1 MYIYICIYIYRYSHP
16 WWFTIFTFD
25 VAIVGNLLHAAIK
38 FKWFDFF
45 DLHCASIVAETFRL
59 AGGSPKVMCN
69 DWHMLFVFV
78 RSHLHLLV
86 VCLYQTSWYTT
97 SSTPNGLLCLPTS
110 GCWNIPSEWFVKYS
124 VAHISKLVDVD
135 RIPHIPGFVEDHAI
149 FPHIFPLV
157 NPPEMDRGGH
167 FYMGPEV
174 NQVFVASI
182 PTSSTTP

>member
-1 MYIYICIYIYRYSHP
+1 M
-16 WWFTIFTFD
+16 
-25 VAIVGNLLHAAIK
+25 
-38 FKWFDFF
+38 
-45 DLHCASIVAETFRL
+45 
-59 AGGSPKVMCN
+59 
-69 DWHMLFVFV
+69 
-78 RSHLHLLV
+78 
-86 VCLYQTSWYTT
+86 
-97 SSTPNGLLCLPTS
+97 
-110 GCWNIPSEWFVKYS
+110 KYS